1 MTRVMKYDVVVS
13 LASNYPP
20 GAEET
25 SAGHPTGDSNV
36 ASNSSDQSI
45 EMAQQRS
52 DHLVRLPPVQPF
64 PLAAKDSPRAAEAP
78 TREPARPRTPLPA
91 AEQPSLGRRIFQSVA
106 SFFITALI
114 ATLTAILVS
123 HAWDLHGDKAKAMV
137 GTLASSAWQSRGDEA
152 KRMVKEAWTSSLDW
166 VMKKLPPDVDIA
178 DKRKGSSP
186 AGQVSTRDAA
196 LPASVVQNPAPVA
209 TAVSFDSVQQLKT
222 VAQDL
227 TLVRQKIEQ
236 LTDAQQQMTQKIA
249 SLQALQQ
256 DIKQKESSPPSSPAV
271 PVPLRKI
278 ERTVAAPPA
287 PRAILR
293 DWWINNAR
301 NGHVYV
307 QGHGNVYRVVPGT
320 PLPGL
325 GAVEQI
331 KRQNG
336 RWVVLTPKGIIA
348 SMRDLE
354 SDDED
359 MFDGN

>member
-1 MTRVMKYDVVVS
+1 
-13 LASNYPP
+13 
-20 GAEET
+20 
-25 SAGHPTGDSNV
+25 
-36 ASNSSDQSI
+36 
-45 EMAQQRS
+45 
-52 DHLVRLPPVQPF
+52 
-64 PLAAKDSPRAAEAP
+64 
-78 TREPARPRTPLPA
+78 
-91 AEQPSLGRRIFQSVA
+91 
-106 SFFITALI
+106 
-114 ATLTAILVS
+114 
-123 HAWDLHGDKAKAMV
+123 
-137 GTLASSAWQSRGDEA
+137 
-152 KRMVKEAWTSSLDW
+152 MVKEAWTSSLDW

-196 LPASVVQNPAPVA
+196 LPASVVANPAPVA

-222 VAQDL
+222 MAQDL
-227 TLVRQKIEQ
+227 TLVRQKIDQ
-236 LTDAQQQMTQKIA
+236 LTDAQQQVTQKIA

-256 DIKQKESSPPSSPAV
+256 DIKQKASPSPSSPAV
-271 PVPLRKI
+271 PVPLRKN
-278 ERTVAAPPA
+278 ERTVAAPQA

-293 DWWINNAR
+293 DWWISNAR

>member
-1 MTRVMKYDVVVS
+1 
-13 LASNYPP
+13 
-20 GAEET
+20 
-25 SAGHPTGDSNV
+25 
-36 ASNSSDQSI
+36 
-45 EMAQQRS
+45 
-52 DHLVRLPPVQPF
+52 
-64 PLAAKDSPRAAEAP
+64 
-78 TREPARPRTPLPA
+78 
-91 AEQPSLGRRIFQSVA
+91 
-106 SFFITALI
+106 
-114 ATLTAILVS
+114 
-123 HAWDLHGDKAKAMV
+123 
-137 GTLASSAWQSRGDEA
+137 
-152 KRMVKEAWTSSLDW
+152 
-166 VMKKLPPDVDIA
+166 
-178 DKRKGSSP
+178 SP
-186 AGQVSTRDAA
+186 AGQVSTRAA
-196 LPASVVQNPAPVA
+196 LPASVVANPAPVT

-222 VAQDL
+222 MAQDL

-293 DWWINNAR
+293 DWWINTAR